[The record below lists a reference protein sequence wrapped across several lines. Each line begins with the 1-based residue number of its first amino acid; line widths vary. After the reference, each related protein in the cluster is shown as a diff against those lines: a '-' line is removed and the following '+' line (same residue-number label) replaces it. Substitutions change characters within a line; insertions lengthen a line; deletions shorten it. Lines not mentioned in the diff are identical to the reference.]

1 MDPSRFAPLLAAL
14 RRRPALA
21 GLVVWANR
29 LLPLPAYL
37 LYPAAALW
45 LLAARDPRLFRF
57 VLVPAAVFALGTGLR
72 QALRA
77 PRPYQLAAWEPLVR
91 RGKTD
96 DSFPSRHLFSASVIA
111 VAFWYLGPPP
121 GAALRLAALLLAPAR
136 VLAGVHFPRDVLAG
150 LALGFAGGWL
160 GFFTILPGL
169 P

>member
-1 MDPSRFAPLLAAL
+1 MKAERFPALLAAL

-21 GLVVWANR
+21 ALVIWANQ

-37 LYPAAALW
+37 LYPAGAVW
-45 LLAARDPRLFRF
+45 LLWQRDPRLVRY
-57 VLVPAAVFALGTGLR
+57 LLAPAAVLVLGSGLR
-72 QALRA
+72 RALRA
-77 PRPYQLAAWEPLVR
+77 PRPYQLADYVPLVH

-111 VAFWYLGPPP
+111 VAFWYLCPPL
-121 GAALRLAALLLAPAR
+121 GAALTAAALLLAPAR

-160 GFFTILPGL
+160 GFFALP
-169 P
+169 